1 MANIDMIQRSFDL
14 DPLIFK
20 AQLFGSGLIHST
32 YMISCGD
39 EPRYILQRVNHQVF
53 RKPEDIAHNLRIIGS
68 FLKANQPDYTFTS
81 PIPDKEG
88 KDYVMD
94 DGDYYRLYAFVA
106 GTHTVDLCEK
116 PEQAFEAAFQF
127 GKFTAVLADLRT
139 DMLRYTIPGFHDLIN
154 RYNQFLEALQKGD
167 ASRIFQTKA
176 TARFLLDRNSIVD
189 RYQHIQN
196 DPYFKKRVTH
206 HDTKISNVLFNEN
219 NQSVCV
225 IDLDTVMPGYFISDL
240 GDMIRTYVSPASEE
254 ESDLSKVT
262 IRKDFVKAIFQG
274 YNDQMGGKL
283 SEKERSSFVYSG
295 KFMIY
300 MQALRFYT
308 DHLNND
314 VYYGAKYENHNLVRA
329 LNQVKLLTEL
339 ELVENDLNRLI

>member
-1 MANIDMIQRSFDL
+1 MVNIDKILRSFDL
-14 DPLIFK
+14 DPAIYHAK
-20 AQLFGSGLIHST
+20 TFGSGLIHST
-32 YMISCGD
+32 YLVTLAD
-39 EPRYILQRVNHQVF
+39 EPRYILQQVNHHVF
-53 RKPEDIAHNLRIIGS
+53 RKPEDIAHNLRIIGN
-68 FLKANQPDYTFTS
+68 FLKVNQPDYTFTN
-81 PIPDKEG
+81 PITDKEG
-88 KDYVMD
+88 QDYVMD
-94 DGDYYRLYAFVA
+94 DGNYYRLYAFVP
-106 GTHTVDLCEK
+106 GTHTIDLCTK
-116 PEQAFEAAFQF
+116 PEQAYEAAFQF
-127 GKFTAVLADLRT
+127 GKFTSVLTDLRT

-167 ASRIFQTKA
+167 PGRIASTKELA
-176 TARFLLDRNSIVD
+176 QRMLDRNSIVD

-206 HDTKISNVLFNEN
+206 HDTKISNVLFND
-219 NQSVCV
+219 SHKGVCV

-254 ESDLSKVT
+254 EPDLEMIM

-274 YNDQMGGKL
+274 YNDQMGGNL

-308 DHLNND
+308 DHLNMD

-329 LNQVKLLTEL
+329 NNQIRLLTEL
-339 ELVENDLNRLI
+339 ELVEKELNRLV